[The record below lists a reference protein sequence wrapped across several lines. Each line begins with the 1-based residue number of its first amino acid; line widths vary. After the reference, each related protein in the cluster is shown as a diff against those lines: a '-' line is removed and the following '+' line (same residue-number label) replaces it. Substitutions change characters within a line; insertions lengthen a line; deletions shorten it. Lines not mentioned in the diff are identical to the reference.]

1 MNRLK
6 TTAVALILF
15 LLGCLLA
22 WAMENPVA
30 TDSTATS
37 PANRIICLSPSI
49 VEIVYGLDQ
58 GHRIVGVSDYCVHPP
73 DAKSKPLVG
82 GYINPN
88 FERILALQPD
98 LIIFQGKHERIDAFC
113 QKKNVPWLQLK
124 MDNFETT
131 FRAIKSI
138 GEKLGCI
145 EQAAGLRAKI
155 ELECEQIRKAVSGR
169 ERPRVF
175 LSLFRSRGS
184 FVTLTTVGPNTFLHE
199 LLDIAGGE
207 NVFSDVKQLYPEI
220 SKEALLKREPQI
232 IIEIQPVAQVAP
244 EGDSPLAADW
254 LQLAGMPAVKDQR
267 IYSVPGEDVLF
278 QGPRMGQTALQMAL
292 LIFPEAFD
300 E

>member
-6 TTAVALILF
+6 TTVVALTLF
-15 LLGCLLA
+15 ILGCLLA
-22 WAMENPVA
+22 WALENPVA
-30 TDSTATS
+30 SDLAAAS

-49 VEIVYGLDQ
+49 VEIVYGLGQ

-73 DAKSKPLVG
+73 EAKSKPLVG

-113 QKKNVPWLQLK
+113 QRKNIPWLQLK

-131 FRAIKSI
+131 FHAIEQI
-138 GEKLGCI
+138 GERLGCDEQALALKTKI
-145 EQAAGLRAKI
+145 EQ
-155 ELECEQIRKAVSGR
+155 ECEQIRIAVSGR

-175 LSLFRSRGS
+175 LSLFRETGS
-184 FVTLTTVGPNTFLHE
+184 LVSLTTVGPKTFLHE
-199 LLDIAGGE
+199 LLEIAGGE

-220 SKEALLKREPQI
+220 SKEALLKRKPEI
-232 IIEIQPVAQVAP
+232 IIEVRPVAQASA
-244 EGDSPLAADW
+244 EGRSPLADDW
-254 LQLAGMPAVKDQR
+254 LKLTGLPAVNNQR
-267 IYSVPGEDVLF
+267 IYTVRSEDVLF
-278 QGPRMGQTALQMAL
+278 QGPRMGQTALKMAR